1 MFTLKDNNSIKKEVA
16 QLMNEQIRAPQ
27 LQLIDHEGINIG
39 VVPRAQALRMAQEA
53 GLDLVLLADSGKDG
67 VPVVKILDIGK
78 SLYEKKKKQSEAKK
92 HQKVIQ
98 IKEVKIR
105 PKIGEHDYQTKINQA
120 IEFLKDGKRL
130 KVTLFFK
137 GRENVLRDEHGSEMY
152 KKIDKSFEEAGLT
165 KNLVQEKDTRLG
177 QYWSRIYFLKSAK

>member
-1 MFTLKDNNSIKKEVA
+1 MFTLKDNSNIKKESLP
-16 QLMNEQIRAPQ
+16 LMNEQIRAPQ

-78 SLYEKKKKQSEAKK
+78 ALYEKKKKQAEAKK

-98 IKEVKIR
+98 VKEIKMR

-130 KVTLFFK
+130 KITLQFK
-137 GRENVLRDEHGSEMY
+137 GRENVLRDEHGGEMF
-152 KKIDKSFEEAGLT
+152 KKVDKSFDDAGLT

-177 QYWSRIYFLKSAK
+177 QFWSRIYFLKSTK